1 MMTRNRVTA
10 RSSALAVAVAMAGT
24 MLGLAGC
31 TAAAANPGNPG
42 QLGESVTGLEAQ
54 VTGYTSS
61 SLTEGPS
68 GPVSVVLRDGP
79 AARLDQLVNGLRANT
94 GPGCHENARLYQIDF
109 TGAQGGFDVTG
120 YQCGGLVSVTTVS
133 ATTVSAT
140 TDGKIVTRIDRNCT
154 LLSAV
159 RRLLP
164 ASATATQRLNAP
176 CVNVKGS

>member
-1 MMTRNRVTA
+1 MTRNRVTA

-109 TGAQGGFDVTG
+109 KGAQGGFDVTG

>member
-1 MMTRNRVTA
+1 MTRNRVTA
-10 RSSALAVAVAMAGT
+10 RSSALAVPVVMAAT
-24 MLGLAGC
+24 LLGLAGC

-42 QLGESVTGLEAQ
+42 QLGQSVTGLEAQ

-61 SLTEGPS
+61 PLTEGPS

-79 AARLDQLVNGLRANT
+79 AQPA
-94 GPGCHENARLYQIDF
+94 
-109 TGAQGGFDVTG
+109 FDVAG
-120 YQCGGLVSVTTVS
+120 YQCGGLVSI
-133 ATTVSAT
+133 T

-164 ASATATQRLNAP
+164 ASAIATQRLNAP
-176 CVNVKGS
+176 CVN

>member
-1 MMTRNRVTA
+1 
-10 RSSALAVAVAMAGT
+10 MAGT

>member
-1 MMTRNRVTA
+1 MTRNRVTA

>member
-1 MMTRNRVTA
+1 
-10 RSSALAVAVAMAGT
+10 MAGT

-133 ATTVSAT
+133 VTTVSATTVSAT